1 MAGLP
6 ARRSAGL
13 PVARQSCESMAMAS
27 QTRFPAPTALV
38 TGGAQRIGRAIAL
51 ALARSG
57 YAVAVH
63 AHRSVAAAR
72 DLCAEIATAGGT
84 AAVVAADLADHGAVL
99 DLVPAAA
106 RAVGPLTLL
115 VNNAS
120 VFEPDG
126 IGALDRPR
134 FDRHYAVNVRAPVF
148 LAETFAAQVDAHF
161 PAEANANA
169 SVVNLLDQRV
179 FKPTPHYLS
188 YGVAKSAL
196 HAATT
201 TLAQALAPRV
211 RVNAVAPGP
220 ALPNSRQDAET
231 FARLCRAL
239 PLGHG
244 PTPEEIADA
253 VLFLAGAR
261 SITGETIAVDGG
273 QRLSWQANPAN
284 EE

>member
-1 MAGLP
+1 
-6 ARRSAGL
+6 L
-13 PVARQSCESMAMAS
+13 PVARISCESMTMAS

-38 TGGAQRIGRAIAL
+38 TGGAQRIGRAIVL

-63 AHRSVAAAR
+63 AHRSVAPAS
-72 DLCAEIATAGGT
+72 DLCAEIAAAGGT
-84 AAVVAADLADHGAVL
+84 AAVVAGDLADHGAVL

-106 RAVGPLTLL
+106 RAIGPLTLL

-126 IGALDRPR
+126 IGALDLAR
-134 FDRHYAVNVRAPVF
+134 FDRHYGVNLRAPVF
-148 LAETFAAQVDAHF
+148 LAEAFAAQA
-161 PAEANANA
+161 PADANA
-169 SVVNLLDQRV
+169 SIVNLLDQCV
-179 FKPTPHYLS
+179 FKPTPRYLS
-188 YGVAKSAL
+188 YGLAKSAL

-201 TLAQALAPRV
+201 TLAQALAPQV

-261 SITGETIAVDGG
+261 STTGETISVDGG
-273 QRLSWQANPAN
+273 QRLSWQADPAN
-284 EE
+284 DE

>member
-1 MAGLP
+1 
-6 ARRSAGL
+6 
-13 PVARQSCESMAMAS
+13 MAS
-27 QTRFPAPTALV
+27 QTRFPVPTALV
-38 TGGAQRIGRAIAL
+38 TGGAQRIGRAIVL
-51 ALARSG
+51 ALAHSG

-63 AHRSVAAAR
+63 AHRSVPAAS
-72 DLCAEIATAGGT
+72 DLCAEIAAAGGT
-84 AAVVAADLADHGAVL
+84 AAVVAGDLADQGTVL
-99 DLVPAAA
+99 DLVPAAVA
-106 RAVGPLTLL
+106 AVGPLTLL

-134 FDRHYAVNVRAPVF
+134 FDRHYAVNLRAPVF
-148 LAETFAAQVDAHF
+148 LAEAFAAQFAAHF
-161 PAEANANA
+161 PAGADG

-179 FKPTPHYLS
+179 YKPTPRYLS
-188 YGVAKSAL
+188 YGLAKSAL

-201 TLAQALAPRV
+201 TLAQALAPRL

-253 VLFLAGAR
+253 VLFLAAAR

-273 QRLSWQANPAN
+273 QRLSWQADPAN
-284 EE
+284 DE